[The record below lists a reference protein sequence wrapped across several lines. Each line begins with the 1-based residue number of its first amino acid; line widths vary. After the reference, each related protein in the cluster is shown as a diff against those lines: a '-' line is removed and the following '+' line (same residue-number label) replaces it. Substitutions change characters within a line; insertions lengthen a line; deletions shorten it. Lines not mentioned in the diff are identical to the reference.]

1 MTRRALVTG
10 ATGGLGLSLV
20 RALLD
25 AGYAVRGSGRKPEA
39 LERLKAM
46 GAEPFSGDLL
56 EQTEEACR
64 DIDVVFHAAG
74 LSSPWGPEAD
84 FDRANVEL
92 TRRLLGAAKRGG
104 ADGFIFVSSPSIFAR
119 WGDQTGLTEAS
130 LPNPRPLNAY
140 ARTKGEAERLVRAA
154 DAPGFRTVSLRPRA
168 IVGPDDAVLLP
179 RLLRLVKQGRFPL
192 FRKGRAL
199 VEMTDHRDAARAFLL
214 ADAHRQTAGGQ
225 VVNVTSGRAIPLN
238 ELVRKLAGTLGT
250 PVKIVP
256 LPLILGQTL
265 SVASERLNRLLPG
278 QPEPVLTPY
287 TLATLAWSQT
297 FDLSGAK
304 RLIGYEPE
312 YNAIQTALEVAPL
325 LAARR

>member
-25 AGYAVRGSGRKPEA
+25 AGYAVRGSGRKPDA
-39 LERLKAM
+39 LERLRAM
-46 GAEPFSGDLL
+46 GAEPFGGDLL

-92 TRRLLGAAKRGG
+92 TRRLLQAAQRAG

-119 WGDQTGLTEAS
+119 WGDQLDLTETS

-140 ARTKGEAERLVRAA
+140 ARTKGEAERLVRVA

-179 RLLRLVKQGRFPL
+179 RLLRLVKAGRFPL
-192 FRKGRAL
+192 FGNGGAL

-214 ADAHRQTAGGQ
+214 ADAHREDAGGQ

-238 ELVRKLAGTLGT
+238 DLVRKLAETLGT
-250 PVKIVP
+250 EVKIVP
-256 LPLILGQTL
+256 VPLFVGKAL
-265 SVASERLNRLLPG
+265 SVVSETLNRLLPG

-312 YNAIQTALEVAPL
+312 YDAVETALEVAPL
-325 LAARR
+325 LAARS

>member
-39 LERLKAM
+39 LERLRTM
-46 GAEPFSGDLL
+46 GAEPFGGDLL
-56 EQTEEACR
+56 DQTDDACR

-74 LSSPWGPEAD
+74 LSSPWGPDAD

-92 TRRLLGAAKRGG
+92 TRRLLGAAKKAG
-104 ADGFIFVSSPSIFAR
+104 ADAFIFVSSPSIFAR
-119 WGDQTGLTEAS
+119 WGDQTDLTEAS
-130 LPNPRPLNAY
+130 VPNPRPLNAY

-179 RLLRLVKQGRFPL
+179 RLLRLVKKGRFPL
-192 FRKGRAL
+192 FRNGRAL

-214 ADAHRQTAGGQ
+214 ADAHRETAGGQ

-238 ELVRKLAGTLGT
+238 ELVRKLADRLGT
-250 PVKIVP
+250 EVKIVP

-265 SVASERLNRLLPG
+265 SVVSENLNRLLPG

-304 RLIGYEPE
+304 RLIDYEPQ
-312 YNAIQTALEVAPL
+312 YDAVQTALDVAPM
-325 LAARR
+325 LAARI

>member
-25 AGYAVRGSGRKPEA
+25 AGYSVRGSGRKPEA

-46 GAEPFSGDLL
+46 GAEPFGGDLL
-56 EQTEEACR
+56 DQTDAACR

-74 LSSPWGPEAD
+74 LSSPWGPDAD
-84 FDRANVEL
+84 FDLANVEL
-92 TRRLLGAAKRGG
+92 TRRLLDAAKRAG

-119 WGDQTGLTEAS
+119 WGDQTDLTETS
-130 LPNPRPLNAY
+130 PPNPRPLNAY
-140 ARTKGEAERLVRAA
+140 ARTKGAAERLVRAA

-192 FRKGRAL
+192 FRNGEAL

-214 ADAHRQTAGGQ
+214 ADAHRETAGSQ

-238 ELVRKLAGTLGT
+238 ALVRKLAETLET
-250 PVKIVP
+250 EVKIVP
-256 LPLILGQTL
+256 VPLFVGKAL
-265 SVASERLNRLLPG
+265 SVVSERLNRLLPG
-278 QPEPVLTPY
+278 KPEPVLTPY

-297 FDLSGAK
+297 FNLSGAK
-304 RLIGYEPE
+304 RLIGYEPR
-312 YNAIQTALEVAPL
+312 YDAVQTALEVAPL
-325 LAARR
+325 LAARS